1 MGSIAMERTEEMTDT
16 TERVDEDAIEAR
28 TSTPNRAG
36 LRLLAGFMFVNV
48 GLVLALSWSTYEMG
62 QQLDTTNQVLN
73 KQLAASGELSKKL
86 DAALEQHTALESELS
101 ELRQHVSSQSEEDVI
116 FLKIVVTKREIDRNL
131 ARKIA
136 QHVHHYARAYG
147 QDPDLVLAII
157 ATESDFDPDAV
168 SSVGAL
174 GLMQVMP
181 QWKQVLGIR
190 ENLTEPETSIRY
202 GLQILGFYRN
212 MYKDLEMALT
222 AYNRGPGPV
231 DMALMRGKSP
241 LNGYAPRVL
250 QTYKELQSLRVGM
263 KVG

>member
-1 MGSIAMERTEEMTDT
+1 MSSEELAAKATEPEEETA
-16 TERVDEDAIEAR
+16 REAVVVP
-28 TSTPNRAG
+28 PNRRAFG
-36 LRLLAGFMFVNV
+36 LLAAIMFVNV
-48 GLVLALSWSTYEMG
+48 GLVFALAWSTYQMG
-62 QQLDTTNQVLN
+62 AQLDTTNQVLN
-73 KQLAASGELSKKL
+73 KQLATTGELSKKL
-86 DAALEQHTALESELS
+86 DSALSQHTALETEIS
-101 ELRQHVSSQSEEDVI
+101 ELRQFVASQSEVDVI
-116 FLKIVVTKREIDRNL
+116 FLKIVVTKPEIDREL
-131 ARKIA
+131 ARRVAK
-136 QHVHHYARAYG
+136 HVHHYAKSYG

-190 ENLTEPETSIRY
+190 ENLTDPETSIRY

-241 LNGYAPRVL
+241 LNAYAPRVL
-250 QTYKELQSLRVGM
+250 QTYKALQSLRVGA